1 MKARHLVLAIHDHY
15 LQKVDDKNHGI
26 RTEGARPIDE
36 DDAWTL
42 QYIDLM
48 HLQPIIEALDADTS
62 GFVTIQ
68 EVNQFTTSRPQGW
81 RSVNLLITLLLD
93 MLINPNSLLHWLAFW
108 AVGAL

>member
-1 MKARHLVLAIHDHY
+1 MKARHLALAIHDHY
-15 LQKVDDKNHGI
+15 LQKLDDKYHGI
-26 RTEGARPIDE
+26 KTEGARLIDE
-36 DDAWTL
+36 NDVWTL

-48 HLQPIIEALDADTS
+48 HLQPIIEAFDADAS

-81 RSVNLLITLLLD
+81 RYVKLSTTLILE
-93 MLINPNSLLHWLAFW
+93 MLTDINSLLHWLAFW

>member
-26 RTEGARPIDE
+26 RTEGARPIVE
-36 DDAWTL
+36 GDAWTL

-81 RSVNLLITLLLD
+81 RCVDLLIALLD
-93 MLINPNSLLHWLAFW
+93 MLINLNSLLHWLAFW
-108 AVGAL
+108 AVGTL